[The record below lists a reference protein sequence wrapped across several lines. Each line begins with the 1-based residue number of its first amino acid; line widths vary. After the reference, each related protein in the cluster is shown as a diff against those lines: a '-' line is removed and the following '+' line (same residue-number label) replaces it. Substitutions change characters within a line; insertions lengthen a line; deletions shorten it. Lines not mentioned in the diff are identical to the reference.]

1 MSGSPDNFNIE
12 PFYKDLRVLYDSAR
26 MLKHANIMDKQLNVL
41 VNSCFH
47 GFYVL
52 HLITLIP
59 YLYEYSGKKEKFLE
73 LRSKG
78 ETYERIAKDL
88 GVSKQTLINWSKEK
102 EIQEAIEV
110 SRIIQYQ
117 SILKRFEASKKQ
129 KLEFYS
135 ELSQKVRKELKNL
148 NFDNVKPEKL
158 LEISLKC
165 DKKLN
170 ELVEGKI
177 LGGDSIFEDFG
188 KNPNFYFNPED

>member
-1 MSGSPDNFNIE
+1 MFSWI
-12 PFYKDLRVLYDSAR
+12 L
-26 MLKHANIMDKQLNVL
+26 
-41 VNSCFH
+41 CT
-47 GFYVL
+47 